1 MVDMILE
8 EQLNFEFI
16 INFLEGLQELLGK
29 NCEIIVHDFRKGFEN
44 SIVYELN
51 AELSNRTIGGKP
63 RGALIMNYGKD
74 ITPLKMSKVL
84 FYKGQNGQV
93 FKSCSTLLADKDN
106 TVIGSIC
113 VNIEVSQM
121 IGLNSLFNDFLE
133 PASVKNEL
141 PDNTAIMAQNVDDVL
156 QYYINMCENGAGTSL
171 SLMNKEQKINALQF
185 LDSKGVFKIS
195 KANVLLCELFQISK
209 YTLYNYLDEARKRNI
224 ND

>member
-93 FKSCSTLLADKDN
+93 FKSCSTLLADKNN

-133 PASVKNEL
+133 PKSVKNEL

-156 QYYINMCENGAGTSL
+156 QYYINMCENGEGTSL
-171 SLMNKEQKINALQF
+171 SLMNKEQKITALQF